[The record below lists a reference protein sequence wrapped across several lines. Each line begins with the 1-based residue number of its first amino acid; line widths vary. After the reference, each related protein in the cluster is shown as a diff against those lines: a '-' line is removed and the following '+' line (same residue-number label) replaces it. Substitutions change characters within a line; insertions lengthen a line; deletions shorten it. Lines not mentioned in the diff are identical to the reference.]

1 MHLANWHNTLNALG
15 PCETFSAFWLY
26 DHHLL
31 KHPISVRTPVWKKT
45 LWKQP
50 PPPTQIDLRLCQ
62 KYLSCHFLYIYI
74 CLRWLFFL
82 SQHLLQPEDGAKHG
96 VSSIAG
102 VFSEHLT
109 CVQLWGRK
117 WEEYRRMN
125 KAWFCLQGAFSI
137 LGLCCWLCQDGKGRF
152 WQWSNKRAEVG
163 MKTRGNGLGGH
174 WSCCGLPED
183 AGITSCFT
191 SSLLVDLNKM
201 C

>member
-1 MHLANWHNTLNALG
+1 MHLVNLHNTLNALG
-15 PCETFSAFWLY
+15 PCATFSAFWLY
-26 DHHLL
+26 GHHLL
-31 KHPISVRTPVWKKT
+31 KHPISIRTPVWKKT
-45 LWKQP
+45 VKTTSSPHPNGSTSMSKIFILP
-50 PPPTQIDLRLCQ
+50 LL
-62 KYLSCHFLYIYI
+62 LYI

-137 LGLCCWLCQDGKGRF
+137 LGLCCWPCQDGKGRF
-152 WQWSNKRAEVG
+152 WQWSNKRVEAG

-174 WSCCGLPED
+174 WPCCGLPED